1 MQFDCPRIVRYW
13 PYYTLALLFDKQQQ
27 QNLISMAGKKGTH

>member
-13 PYYTLALLFDKQQQ
+13 PYYTPAPLFDKQQK
-27 QNLISMAGKKGTH
+27 QNLISMAGKKGIH